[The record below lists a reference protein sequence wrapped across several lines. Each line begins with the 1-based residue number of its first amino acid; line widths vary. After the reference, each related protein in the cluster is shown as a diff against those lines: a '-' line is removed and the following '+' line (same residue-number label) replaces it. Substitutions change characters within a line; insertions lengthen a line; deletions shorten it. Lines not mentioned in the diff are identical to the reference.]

1 MTTAELNQELFHQLS
16 IIAGNE
22 NLMRKVV
29 KAIKRIVKQEEEK
42 DTTDQILASPAMMD
56 IIKKGDEEIAEGNT
70 QPIKLED
77 LWK

>member
-16 IIAGNE
+16 IVAGNE

-29 KAIKRIVKQEEEK
+29 KAIKRIVKQGEEK

-56 IIKKGDEEIAEGNT
+56 IIKKGDAEIAEGNT